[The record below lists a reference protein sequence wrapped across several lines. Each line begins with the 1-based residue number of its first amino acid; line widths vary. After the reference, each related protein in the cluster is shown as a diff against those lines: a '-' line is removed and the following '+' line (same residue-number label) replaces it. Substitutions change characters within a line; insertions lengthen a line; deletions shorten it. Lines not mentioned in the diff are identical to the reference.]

1 MTDFFTRLANRT
13 LGLTPKVRPVIP
25 SRFASQSDRGG
36 ISEHWSD
43 DFNTLLLSSEDAL
56 SPAPQSTPV
65 SSSDVGMAAQTKS
78 SLASNLSRS
87 ADTTIVNPVIEPTLG
102 VNSALKV
109 SSSEAFS
116 PAQSS
121 IPTACDR
128 ANQGS
133 ESVPYQ
139 GLGELDRSESQAFTE
154 LASSNIRPQM
164 NESEVLSEPV
174 KPAIEPPRTR
184 VSDRSDTFDFPAS
197 SDSPT
202 RSSSNDD
209 LLLRSHAEKTT
220 SPDIAANSS
229 STTQSFNSF
238 PERRQESSQ
247 ISSVR
252 SLSEDILQ
260 PSSPTNSSSSTQ
272 PSTSF
277 PEGRQESSQI
287 SSVRSHTEDIQQPS
301 SPANSS
307 STTQPSISF
316 PEVRR
321 ENYPIS
327 SVRSHTEDIQQPS
340 SSANSSS
347 TQLSTSFSEGR
358 QESYPISSVRSHTE
372 DGVQPATLA
381 NSVNSTQSLSNS
393 PVTRRENE
401 PLSSP
406 YGSDRANLTSPTP
419 IPNQIMGE
427 HNIPFVTG
435 EGQNERLTEQYQVL
449 SQPLPT
455 ESSASPVF
463 PASSTS
469 TTQQSANSSVAR
481 RNSNQEFLGGLP
493 AQMAVQ
499 PSVSLNSSH
508 AKMRRES
515 NQELSVRSHT
525 DTTESVIP
533 HDRVANVS
541 QSLEFPRHNASSI
554 LSQDEQ
560 SNVTGNLEP
569 QLPKRSLTKS
579 TSMIPHPPLVNS
591 HPVLTRS
598 FPELDNPV
606 TSEAT
611 AMAQPLSRQQS
622 RLLQVNAQR
631 ADWTNSLNPDSLL
644 SPSSTESPPTI
655 QVTIGRVEVRASSPP
670 PPPRPQSPR
679 RSSSLSLNDYLQQRN
694 GK

>member
-56 SPAPQSTPV
+56 SPAPQSTLV
-65 SSSDVGMAAQTKS
+65 SPSDVGMAAQTKTKS

-102 VNSALKV
+102 VNSALAV

-272 PSTSF
+272 PSTCF
-277 PEGRQESSQI
+277 PEGSQENHQV
-287 SSVRSHTEDIQQPS
+287 SSVRSLSEDILQPS
-301 SPANSS
+301 SPTNS
-307 STTQPSISF
+307 
-316 PEVRR
+316 
-321 ENYPIS
+321 
-327 SVRSHTEDIQQPS
+327 
-340 SSANSSS
+340 SSS
-347 TQLSTSFSEGR
+347 TQPSTCFPEGS
-358 QESYPISSVRSHTE
+358 QENHQVSSVRSHTE

-393 PVTRRENE
+393 PVTRRESE

-493 AQMAVQ
+493 AQMAIQ
-499 PSVSLNSSH
+499 PSVSLNSSR

-569 QLPKRSLTKS
+569 QLPERSLTKS
-579 TSMIPHPPLVNS
+579 TSMIPQPPLVNS

-655 QVTIGRVEVRASSPP
+655 QVTIGRVEVRASNPP

-679 RSSSLSLNDYLQQRN
+679 RSSTLSLNDYLQQRN